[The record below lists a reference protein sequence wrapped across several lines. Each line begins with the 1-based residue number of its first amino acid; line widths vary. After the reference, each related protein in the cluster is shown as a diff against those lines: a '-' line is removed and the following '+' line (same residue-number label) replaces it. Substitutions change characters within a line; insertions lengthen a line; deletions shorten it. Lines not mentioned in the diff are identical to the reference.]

1 MGTASGEQMLDQLQS
16 TFDFHQKA
24 IALRQQRH
32 EIIASNIANADTP
45 HYKARDI
52 DFASELKQAVERG
65 RDASFPGLNLSR
77 TSVRHIKGQGD
88 PLPALDDSLLYR
100 IPSQP
105 SLDGNTVEMDQ
116 ERTAFADNAMRY
128 QIGVNLIGRRVQG
141 LKEAMQPE

>member
-1 MGTASGEQMLDQLQS
+1 MLDQLQAA
-16 TFDFHQKA
+16 FDFHQKA
-24 IALRQQRH
+24 VALRQQRH

-52 DFASELKQAVERG
+52 DFSSQLEQAVERG
-65 RDASFPGLNLSR
+65 RKADFPGLELAR
-77 TSVRHIKGQGD
+77 TSSRHIQGRGE
-88 PLPALDDSLLYR
+88 PLPTVDDSLLYR

-116 ERTAFADNAMRY
+116 ERTVFADNAMRY
-128 QIGVNLIGRRVQG
+128 QIGVTLISRRVQG